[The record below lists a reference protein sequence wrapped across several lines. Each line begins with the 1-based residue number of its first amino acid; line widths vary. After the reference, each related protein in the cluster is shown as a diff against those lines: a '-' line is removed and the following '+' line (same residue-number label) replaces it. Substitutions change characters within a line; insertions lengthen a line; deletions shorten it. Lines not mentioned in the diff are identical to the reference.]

1 MGILWEQLYL
11 EIILEQK
18 KVPRIESEDDINFA
32 SMILARERRRYT
44 YLNYRFL
51 LSCDQIMTS
60 FLNKEL
66 YNLISEKFNLVSNT
80 QIRDGQIIYNNNSSV
95 LEFKRYEKGLQYE

>member
-1 MGILWEQLYL
+1 
-11 EIILEQK
+11 
-18 KVPRIESEDDINFA
+18 
-32 SMILARERRRYT
+32 
-44 YLNYRFL
+44 
-51 LSCDQIMTS
+51 MTS